1 MREITLGNRL
11 LSVAELVRGGAVF
24 ADVGTD
30 HAYLPLFLL
39 KNGKIER
46 AICSDINVGPLE
58 NARANA
64 KEYGLTD
71 KISFVL
77 TDGAV
82 ALSGLGITDMAICGM
97 GGELIADI
105 IEAAPFIKNE
115 RVHLILQPMTKQEHL
130 RKYLLKNGFE
140 ITGEVYSAEG
150 KRSYITLEAEYTG
163 TATPISCERILGC
176 AVYECAEAQEAYLTS
191 KLNSMKRE
199 LMGKR
204 ASGEDTAVLGEQVLY
219 TQNLVNSLKKYI
231 QEKEK

>member
-64 KEYGLTD
+64 EEYGLTD
-71 KISFVL
+71 KISFIL
-77 TDGAV
+77 TDGAA
-82 ALSGLGITDMAICGM
+82 ALAGLGITDMAICGM

-130 RKYLLKNGFE
+130 RTYLLKNGFE

-176 AVYECAEAQEAYLTS
+176 AVYKCAEEQEAYLTS

-219 TQNLVNSLKKYI
+219 TQNLVNDLKKYI
-231 QEKEK
+231 REKEK

>member
-64 KEYGLTD
+64 EEYGLTD

-130 RKYLLKNGFE
+130 RTYLLKNGFE

-176 AVYECAEAQEAYLTS
+176 AVYKCAEEQLAYLTS

-219 TQNLVNSLKKYI
+219 TQNLVNNLKKYI
-231 QEKEK
+231 KEKEK

>member
-64 KEYGLTD
+64 EEYGLTD

-130 RKYLLKNGFE
+130 RTYLLKNGFE

-150 KRSYITLEAEYTG
+150 QRSYITLEAEYTG

-176 AVYECAEAQEAYLTS
+176 AVYKCAEEQLAYLTS

-219 TQNLVNSLKKYI
+219 TQNLVNNLKKYI
-231 QEKEK
+231 KEKEK